1 MLHLV
6 HAKALYK
13 RETYRALHR
22 VDYDDCAEHKI
33 EKPEVSQHVD
43 ARYAQNSGFLLCALP
58 NGSRCR
64 GPRYT
69 MRFRSPPAR
78 KLLRLAALV
87 FVMTARASLVDQA
100 MCGVM

>member
-33 EKPEVSQHVD
+33 KKPEVSQHVD
-43 ARYAQNSGFLLCALP
+43 ARYAQNSGFLLRRKYRIAVFP
-58 NGSRCR
+58 ESRQKHLAKR
-64 GPRYT
+64 
-69 MRFRSPPAR
+69 RSW
-78 KLLRLAALV
+78 V
-87 FVMTARASLVDQA
+87 SA
-100 MCGVM
+100 MCA